1 MRRNCRSA
9 RGGALRRRGRVA
21 LRTVLHGN
29 RRVRAYCGSYARAD
43 VLPHDGPAVGP
54 ADSVALRGTDDGP
67 AVCPTD
73 AVAHRATDDDRSDD
87 AGALTSADDGRAVAA
102 AHARSHGRAF
112 ARADASTDAAPH
124 ARADARADGND
135 GTDAKLCVGRVRRND
150 PRRPVDVP
158 RRR

>member
-1 MRRNCRSA
+1 MRRDRRSEGCR
-9 RGGALRRRGRVA
+9 ALRRRGRVA
-21 LRTVLHGN
+21 LRSVIHGN
-29 RRVRAYCGSYARAD
+29 RRLRAYCGADARAD
-43 VLPHDGPAVGP
+43 FLPNYGHAVGS
-54 ADSVALRGTDDGP
+54 ADSVALRGTNDGR
-67 AVCPTD
+67 AVGSAD
-73 AVAHRATDDDRSDD
+73 SVAHRATDDGHADD